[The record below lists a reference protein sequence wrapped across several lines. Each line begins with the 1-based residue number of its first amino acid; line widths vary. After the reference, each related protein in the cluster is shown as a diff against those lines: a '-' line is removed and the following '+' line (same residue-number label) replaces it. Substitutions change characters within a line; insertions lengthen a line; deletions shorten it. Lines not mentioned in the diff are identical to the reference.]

1 MNLGTAYAEQ
11 IETKVKPYFI
21 LNHIENEVVLVQDKV
36 LPLKWIP
43 LICSDWGGTIPITV
57 VMNKTDGT
65 YFETSFVS
73 YAKLKEAVL
82 PFVK

>member
-43 LICSDWGGTIPITV
+43 LICPDWGGTIPITV